1 MKYCISCGK
10 QIDDSVNF
18 CPFCGG
24 PQGEQNSYQLPM
36 VVPQST
42 YEQQLYAQQLYQQ
55 GFAQQGY
62 AQQGY
67 NQQGYAQQGYNQQ
80 GYAQQ
85 GNQTY
90 NQQGFV
96 QQAYGQ
102 QQYSQMGMQ
111 KAYKKPGFFSKI
123 PKPLLIIVPLLV
135 IAIVV
140 VLVLLLNRRGGSD
153 YKEAVNNFF
162 DALST
167 GKAEKVVDAV
177 MPAEMEDAFYDA
189 LESGDIDDMDD
200 FRYDTLEEA
209 IEDELDDV
217 IDEKIEFRSIH
228 IDDKEKV
235 SSSYLREIKSG
246 FRHRGMK
253 ATIDS
258 AYMLEVDFQMRKE
271 GDRRWESESMDMLA
285 YEVNGR
291 WYVWPD
297 YYYYDYY

>member
-1 MKYCISCGK
+1 
-10 QIDDSVNF
+10 
-18 CPFCGG
+18 
-24 PQGEQNSYQLPM
+24 
-36 VVPQST
+36 
-42 YEQQLYAQQLYQQ
+42 
-55 GFAQQGY
+55 
-62 AQQGY
+62 
-67 NQQGYAQQGYNQQ
+67 
-80 GYAQQ
+80 
-85 GNQTY
+85 
-90 NQQGFV
+90 
-96 QQAYGQ
+96 
-102 QQYSQMGMQ
+102 
-111 KAYKKPGFFSKI
+111 
-123 PKPLLIIVPLLV
+123 
-135 IAIVV
+135 VV

-209 IEDELDDV
+209 IEDEFDDV